1 MTGTMH
7 SWFGPNGGIMQT
19 GNPLG
24 GVAGTGYL
32 ALAAGVIGVATAA
45 ALGMMYGTEISRP
58 GPKIFGPA
66 SDLLGGLSNL
76 CVAGVFIRLQR
87 AVSDSR
93 RAIPGM
99 AVVVVLLAAGA
110 VSSFLLVA
118 GVLDFVPAT
127 IAAIVA
133 LAAQALWLVAICT
146 RLRRGGAIPPRL
158 GRGGKAVGAGFLA
171 GCFIVAA
178 GLLAPA
184 GWPQWTV
191 FAVGGVVG
199 LTGWVGMP
207 VWFVLLGRHLVARCT
222 CGRPPGP
229 CARRAPNRVAS
240 TGCPRAAPRF
250 RSILTGRTGPLVLV
264 STDGYRNRLHSVQA
278 QLPRAGS
285 VALKG
290 APGCAS
296 QDAAR
301 RPDVAGVPGGTLSA
315 CPGGVRA
322 KRGARV

>member
-1 MTGTMH
+1 
-7 SWFGPNGGIMQT
+7 MQT

-229 CARRAPNRVAS
+229 CARRAPNRVAPTGVS
-240 TGCPRAAPRF
+240 TG
-250 RSILTGRTGPLVLV
+250 
-264 STDGYRNRLHSVQA
+264 
-278 QLPRAGS
+278 
-285 VALKG
+285 G
-290 APGCAS
+290 APLPEYPHRAHRPVGPCLDRWIPKSPAFRTS
-296 QDAAR
+296 ATPSGGFRRLKRCSGMRISRRSAPPGRGR
-301 RPDVAGVPGGTLSA
+301 RPGRHVVGL
-315 CPGGVRA
+315 PGGVRA